1 MFKQYQK
8 HYTAW
13 IKIYASLSQQTRSI
27 HWNIATDLCGRT
39 LLMLLKQ
46 EQLQW
51 KACMYQKCHLFR
63 LPRNALRLSQKTPF
77 CEKCSYADALRN
89 VRLMRLFSNKN
100 KRATYHRNWHDHR
113 HNDYHPI
120 WKALLAAVR
129 VFDTIVITEKSA
141 AIGRNDQTQK
151 SVYEPDDQ

>member
-1 MFKQYQK
+1 
-8 HYTAW
+8 
-13 IKIYASLSQQTRSI
+13 
-27 HWNIATDLCGRT
+27 
-39 LLMLLKQ
+39 MLLKQ
-46 EQLQW
+46 KWSNNYNERHVLEMPPLYAPTQ
-51 KACMYQKCHLFR
+51 
-63 LPRNALRLSQKTPF
+63 LRLSQKTPF
-77 CEKCSYADALRN
+77 CEKCSYAGALRN